1 MASVLP
7 SALQAPPARPIRARS
22 RADYRA
28 LTRRKGL
35 VLAGLALLLAA
46 SFVVDLTTGA
56 ARYAVADVVQALF
69 APESVS
75 PALRVV
81 IWEIRL
87 PVALIAAVVGASLA
101 VAGAQMQ
108 TILNNPLASP
118 FTLGISAAASFGA
131 ALALVLG
138 VSIIPAA
145 IDYMVPLN
153 AFIAAAGAAL
163 LIHILSQRRGV
174 STETVVLLGIALV
187 FTFNAML
194 SLLQFVA
201 SEQALGAVVFWTMGS
216 LTKATWPKLAIATIV
231 LAACL
236 PLFMRRAWTLTALR
250 LGEDKAESFGI
261 NVRRLR
267 LETMLLVSL
276 LAAVPVSFVG
286 TIGFIGL
293 VGPHIARM
301 LIGEDQRFFLPAS
314 ALSGAALLSASSVVS
329 KSIIP
334 GLTVPISIVT
344 ALVGVPFFFTLIL
357 SNNRRWRSC

>member
-1 MASVLP
+1 MTGAALTAVRDPRTALP
-7 SALQAPPARPIRARS
+7 PNSKRAE
-22 RADYRA
+22 YRA
-28 LTRRKGL
+28 LARRKL
-35 VLAGLALLLAA
+35 ALLAGLAVLLVA
-46 SFVVDLTTGA
+46 SFLVDLMTGP
-56 ARYAVADVVQALF
+56 ARYAVSEVVRALA
-69 APESVS
+69 APDSV
-75 PALRVV
+75 PAALRVV

-87 PVALIAAVVGASLA
+87 PVALMAIAVGAALA

-138 VSIIPAA
+138 VAIVPAA
-145 IDYMVPLN
+145 LDYMVPLN
-153 AFIAAAGAAL
+153 AFLAAASAAL
-163 LIHILSQRRGV
+163 LIHTLSQRRGV

-187 FTFNAML
+187 FTFNALL

-216 LTKATWPKLAIATIV
+216 LTKTTWPKLAVTAAV
-231 LAACL
+231 LAVCL
-236 PLFMRRAWTLTALR
+236 PLFMCRAWALTALR
-250 LGEDKAESFGI
+250 LGEDKAASFGI
-261 NVRRLR
+261 DVRRLR

-314 ALSGAALLSASSVVS
+314 ALAGAALLSASSVVS
-329 KSIIP
+329 KSLIP
-334 GLTVPISIVT
+334 GLTFPISIVT
-344 ALVGVPFFFTLIL
+344 ALIGVPFFFSLIL
-357 SNNRRWRSC
+357 STTRRWRSW

>member
-1 MASVLP
+1 M
-7 SALQAPPARPIRARS
+7 SAAGLAGAPAAGAWAGGRAG
-22 RADYRA
+22 YRA
-28 LTRRKGL
+28 LARRKRL
-35 VLAGLALLLAA
+35 VLAGLTGLLVACVFA
-46 SFVVDLTTGA
+46 DLTIGA
-56 ARYAVADVVQALF
+56 ARYTVPEVVRALMAPDDVPA
-69 APESVS
+69 
-75 PALRVV
+75 ALRVV
-81 IWEIRL
+81 IWDIRL
-87 PVALIAAVVGASLA
+87 PTALMAVVVGAALS

-138 VSIIPAA
+138 VAIVPFAA
-145 IDYMVPLN
+145 TTMVPLN
-153 AFIAAAGAAL
+153 AFLAAAGAAL
-163 LIHILSQRRGV
+163 LIHGLSQRRGV

-187 FTFNAML
+187 FTFNALL

-216 LTKATWPKLAIATIV
+216 LTKATWPKLAITSAV
-231 LAACL
+231 LGLCL

-250 LGEDKAESFGI
+250 LGEDKAASFGI
-261 NVRRLR
+261 DVRRLR

-276 LAAVPVSFVG
+276 LAAVPVAFVG

-314 ALSGAALLSASSVVS
+314 ALAGAAVLSAASVAS
-329 KSIIP
+329 KVIIP
-334 GLTVPISIVT
+334 GLTLPISIVT
-344 ALVGVPFFFTLIL
+344 ALVGVPFFFALIL
-357 SNNRRWRSC
+357 SNNRRWRSW